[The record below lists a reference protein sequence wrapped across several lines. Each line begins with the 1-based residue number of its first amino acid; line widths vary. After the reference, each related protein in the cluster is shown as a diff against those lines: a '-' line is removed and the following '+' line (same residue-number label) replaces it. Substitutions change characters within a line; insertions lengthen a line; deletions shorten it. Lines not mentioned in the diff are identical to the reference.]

1 MSNAIPHNAMIVVAD
16 GGKAILFRNDDSS
29 GGLSLKEV
37 QRLSPKHLQDEGPSG
52 SRPGEQTPSQTDEAT
67 FAKQIAQAVNHMKLD
82 GDFDKL
88 VLIADS
94 QTLGQFREVMHKTV
108 EASLVLTLAKDL
120 TNHSANEITKVIL
133 AAKTLP

>member
-16 GGKAILFRNDDSS
+16 GGKAILFRNDDSN

-37 QRLSPKHLQDEGPSG
+37 RRLSPKHLQDEGPSG

-67 FAKQIAQAVNHMKLD
+67 FAKQIAQVVNHMKLD